1 MSAELTS
8 RDVEILTGGS
18 FATLVTVNPDG
29 SPQATVVWVDAA
41 DGEVLVNTA
50 QGRVK
55 DRNIR
60 AEPRVSISLMHRGDG
75 YEWISINGT
84 VVEIEVGDRAERHID
99 ELAWR
104 YDGHGYTYTPGQVRE
119 ILHIRPDRIH
129 RHED

>member
-1 MSAELTS
+1 VSAELTP

-29 SPQATVVWVDAA
+29 SPQATIVWVDAA
-41 DGEVLVNTA
+41 DGRVLVNTA

-55 DRNIR
+55 DRNVR
-60 AEPRVSISLMHRGDG
+60 ADPRVSVSLMHRGDG

-84 VVEIEVGDRAERHID
+84 VVDIEVGERAERHID
-99 ELAWR
+99 ELSWR

>member
-1 MSAELTS
+1 VSAELTP

-18 FATLVTVNPDG
+18 FATLVTVNRDG
-29 SPQATVVWVDAA
+29 SPQSTIVWVDAA
-41 DGEVLVNTA
+41 EGQVLVNTA

-55 DRNIR
+55 DRNLR
-60 AEPRVSISLMHRGDG
+60 ADPRVSISLMHHGDG

-84 VVEIEVGDRAERHID
+84 VVDIEVGERAERHID